1 MAEAVSGAGEGGRV
15 RLRHDPVASTLRKLF
30 AQPRIPGVRR
40 LPRHTSLLPS
50 VETRL
55 RDRAL
60 REGRS
65 VSAIAAQILSAHL
78 GVDAFTGDTVAR
90 RVVRLGK
97 KGK

>member
-1 MAEAVSGAGEGGRV
+1 VTPD
-15 RLRHDPVASTLRKLF
+15 RLAATLRKLF

-40 LPRHTSLLPS
+40 HPRHTALLPT
-50 VETRL
+50 VEQRL

-90 RVVRLGK
+90 RVVRVGK
-97 KGK
+97 KGTR